1 MNKLFTL
8 VFLLGATAL
17 TQAQSGTLDPTFG
30 TDGIV
35 TTAIFPNYNFVEA
48 TMVQNDGKILVAGN
62 AGTPSTYQM
71 AIARYNTDGSLIRP
85 SVTGAHYVFL

>member
-35 TTAIFPNYNFVEA
+35 TTRNIPKLQFCRSHY
-48 TMVQNDGKILVAGN
+48 
-62 AGTPSTYQM
+62 
-71 AIARYNTDGSLIRP
+71 GSK
-85 SVTGAHYVFL
+85 